1 MRRMIMADLIEMSDA
16 SMAQPGRPPMP
27 GISETRHWLGA
38 KSLRYTVA
46 VGRGAAA
53 QGHRQVFA
61 VSPPPSRAGQGVVEV
76 PRRVP
81 IGCRRQTQRTICG
94 PTITLQHLPF
104 PHSQLIALFQ
114 LQQSIAVTTK
124 QPPQELLQ
132 PTANTRDTAPPPETS
147 SSDFFPNRFDSI
159 AVDNSPALPGP
170 VPLPARPPTDPARPH
185 PHPES
190 GPLACTG
197 PPRGLPSLQATAHF
211 PVRDPQ
217 SSNSPAI

>member
-1 MRRMIMADLIEMSDA
+1 
-16 SMAQPGRPPMP
+16 MP

-38 KSLRYTVA
+38 KSLRYSVA

-61 VSPPPSRAGQGVVEV
+61 VSPPRVRGLPSPSRAGQGVVEV

-81 IGCRRQTQRTICG
+81 IGWRRQTQHTICG

-159 AVDNSPALPGP
+159 AVESSPALPGP

-197 PPRGLPSLQATAHF
+197 PPRGSPPCKQQPTSPYGTPKVQT
-211 PVRDPQ
+211 VRPYR
-217 SSNSPAI
+217 